1 MLLIIFAPSAKA
13 TTPIPQH
20 NRHTYIKVEWDFPT
34 FEARPWTSSWDWP
47 DSSECGSSCSRS
59 SWISLPRNDE
69 LFLPPKLA
77 DSGLPSPGRFQEEYS
92 GKANI
97 NEQARWEWVLGKKR
111 NVLPIG
117 LEFRQWQHETKAFY
131 VRISVHVR
139 FKSTF
144 NRISFVIDTL
154 IHYLP
159 AAAAAL

>member
-1 MLLIIFAPSAKA
+1 MLLIIFAPSVKA

-97 NEQARWEWVLGKKR
+97 NEQARWEWVLGKKGMSFQLGWNSNNDSTR
-111 NVLPIG
+111 LK
-117 LEFRQWQHETKAFY
+117 LFM
-131 VRISVHVR
+131 SV
-139 FKSTF
+139 FLYTSDSNPLLT
-144 NRISFVIDTL
+144 D
-154 IHYLP
+154 
-159 AAAAAL
+159 